1 MKNTEDFFNKLSN
14 AHSEGSLDRIISDP
28 GVSKESFDTYYCKV
42 LDSRGVR
49 KSELVNRVNISRT
62 YIYQLLNG
70 TRVPG
75 RDNAIAL
82 CIAGGFSLNET
93 DRCMALLKT
102 GALYA
107 KDARD
112 AIIIYCINNKLSCSE
127 ANALLYKK
135 DMKPLTE

>member
-1 MKNTEDFFNKLSN
+1 MKNTEDFFNELTN

-28 GVSKESFDTYYCKV
+28 AVSKDSFDTYFCNV
-42 LDSRGVR
+42 IDSRGVK
-49 KSELVNRVNISRT
+49 KSELVSRVNISRT

-75 RDNAIAL
+75 RDNALAL

-93 DRCMALLKT
+93 NRCMALIKA

-112 AIIIYCINNKLSCSE
+112 AVIIYCINNKLSCSE
-127 ANALLYKK
+127 TNALLYKK
-135 DMKPLTE
+135 EMKPLTE